1 MASSLWPV
9 RLSCERIPW
18 RCHYGAVFLP
28 WNKHIRVGGRGSA
41 VNIAPQR
48 GFWEFVVV
56 GSTHGA
62 PMELWTEIL
71 IPLKNPLATF
81 SVSVWPQ
88 ERPTGVIG
96 GRSGPITA
104 IAPARPPPN
113 PRLRPGAAA
122 GSQKNE
128 AVPPGSG

>member
-1 MASSLWPV
+1 MV
-9 RLSCERIPW
+9 
-18 RCHYGAVFLP
+18 
-28 WNKHIRVGGRGSA
+28 
-41 VNIAPQR
+41 
-48 GFWEFVVV
+48 
-56 GSTHGA
+56 
-62 PMELWTEIL
+62 L

-113 PRLRPGAAA
+113 PRLRPGAPA

-128 AVPPGSG
+128 AAAAGSGFPEPSSDIHLGSFRLPHRLTLRQCPQRQSQNPPHRLYP